1 MDYSTWPPIIV
12 VDVEGNG
19 AQPPD
24 LVELAAIPVVD
35 GSLVPSSARSTLIRP
50 PHPITPLSVRIHGIT
65 NQDAASAPTW
75 PQIGARVR
83 AGLEGAWIA
92 AHNAHVDYAVLLR
105 HLPGWQPAGVLDTL
119 RLARATYP
127 KAAGYGLDA
136 LIELCGIDLSAV
148 PGKRHRAAFDAHA
161 AALLLIHLAGHHATW
176 TALLTAAVPPG
187 LPGHPQPQEDATLW

>member
-1 MDYSTWPPIIV
+1 MDYSTWPRVVV

-24 LVELAAIPVVD
+24 LVELAAVPVVN
-35 GSLVPSSARSTLIRP
+35 GSPVSASVRSTLVRP
-50 PHPITPLSVRIHGIT
+50 PRPISPMATRVHGIT
-65 NQDAASAPTW
+65 SQDVASAPSW
-75 PQIGARVR
+75 PQIGERVR
-83 AGLEGAWIA
+83 ANLEGAWIA
-92 AHNAHVDYAVLLR
+92 AHNAHVDYGVLSR
-105 HLPGWQPAGVLDTL
+105 HLPGWKPAGVLDTL

-127 KAAGYGLDA
+127 QAAGYGLDA

-176 TALLTAAVPPG
+176 TALLAAAVPPG
-187 LPGHPQPQEDATLW
+187 LPGHPQPQEDPTLW